1 MSGSQPVVTFVLG
14 TRPEI
19 IKLSPLIRECE
30 RRSLPF
36 SIIHTGQHY
45 SDSLDEVFFDRLD
58 LPDPDHNLEVG
69 SQSQGRQ
76 TGEMIIGIDR
86 VLAVEQPEVVLVQG
100 DTNSVLAGGIA
111 TSKLDIA
118 LGHVEAGLRSFDRR
132 MPEEIN
138 RVVTDHVAD
147 YLFAPTENSRE
158 YLHSENVPNNQ
169 IYVTGNTIVDAVRE
183 HTELADEKSTV
194 LSDLGL
200 TADEFV
206 LLTAHRAENVDD
218 RTRFADLLDG
228 VARFA
233 EQRDVPVVYPIH
245 PRAKK
250 RLEEFGLS
258 VSDRIRCVEPQ
269 GFLDFLKL
277 EQSASLI
284 LTDSGGVQEEACIL
298 ETPCV
303 TLRDNTE
310 RPETIEVE
318 ANRLAGTNPDSIV
331 AHASAMVGRNDT
343 WENPFGDGDAA
354 AQILETLDSELGLQ
368 TPREV
373 GRP

>member
-1 MSGSQPVVTFVLG
+1 MSSSQPVVTFVLG

-76 TGEMIIGIDR
+76 TGEMIIGLDR
-86 VLAVEQPEVVLVQG
+86 VLASEQPEVVLVQG

-118 LGHVEAGLRSFDRR
+118 LGHVEAGLRSFDKQ

-158 YLHSENVPNNQ
+158 YLQSENVPNNQ

-183 HTELADEKSTV
+183 HTELADEKSAV
-194 LSDLGL
+194 LSDLDL
-200 TADEFV
+200 TAGEFV

-218 RTRFADLLDG
+218 QTRFANLLEG

-233 EQRDVPVVYPIH
+233 EQRDLPVVYPIH

-250 RLEEFGLS
+250 RLKEFELT
-258 VSDRIRCVEPQ
+258 VSDQIQCVNPQ

-298 ETPCV
+298 GTPCV

-310 RPETIEVE
+310 RPETIEVK
-318 ANRLAGTNPDSIV
+318 ANRLAGTDPDSIV
-331 AHASAMVGRNDT
+331 VHASAMSGRRGN
-343 WENPFGDGDAA
+343 WENPFGDGSASG
-354 AQILETLDSELGLQ
+354 QILETLDLELGLQ

-373 GRP
+373 DHP